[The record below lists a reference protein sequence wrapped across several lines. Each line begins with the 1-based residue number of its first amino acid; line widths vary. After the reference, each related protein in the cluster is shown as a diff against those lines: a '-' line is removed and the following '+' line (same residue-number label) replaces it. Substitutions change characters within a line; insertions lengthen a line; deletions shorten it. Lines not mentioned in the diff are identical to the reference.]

1 MKIYAISGLGAD
13 ERVFKK
19 LKLDYPIH
27 IIQWYAPNKEKD
39 LSTYAKSLLEQID
52 LNDQVILI
60 GVSFGGMIAIALQPY
75 VHPML
80 TILISSA
87 QNKYELPVLYR
98 WVGKMQI
105 LRWIPS
111 KWMKIPKSFAKWLF
125 KAEDEQTLYA
135 IIRDTD
141 LQFLKWALL
150 AITSWDEDNTYAN
163 VVKIH
168 GTKDRVIPYRA
179 SKRLI
184 TVKDG
189 GHFMI
194 VDKAAELSQII
205 NKQIRMIASSGSLQ
219 TGSSAERP

>member
-13 ERVFKK
+13 KRVFKK
-19 LKLDYPIH
+19 LNLDYPVN
-27 IIQWYAPNKEKD
+27 IIEWYAPNKEKD
-39 LSTYAKSLLEQID
+39 LNTYAKGLLKQID
-52 LNDQVILI
+52 LNEQVILI

-75 VHPML
+75 VHPVL

-98 WVGKMQI
+98 WIGKMQI
-105 LRWIPS
+105 LKWIPS
-111 KWMKIPKSFAKWLF
+111 KWMKIPRRFAKWLF

-141 LQFLKWALL
+141 LQFIKWALL
-150 AITSWDEDNTYAN
+150 AITAWEEENTYAN

-168 GTKDRVIPYRA
+168 GTKDRVIPDKA

-184 TVKDG
+184 TINDG
-189 GHFMI
+189 GHFMV

-205 NKQIRMIASSGSLQ
+205 NQQISMIAASGSLNR
-219 TGSSAERP
+219 GP